1 MTHTQPKHMSSLCS
15 HTLNYKHMF
24 LSSNGAGIATR
35 YGLDG
40 PGIKSLPIPVAKRS
54 KARVWGR
61 SLAGNAG
68 SNPGRGMDGCIVF
81 VSKHKKAEPRTIKT
95 KKQVPIEYKQRTR
108 EFKKKAV

>member
-1 MTHTQPKHMSSLCS
+1 
-15 HTLNYKHMF
+15 MF